1 MALGEELLFYNGDDA
16 DTFLKFLRKQ
26 NCSAVK
32 RTTNVISTEVFLY
45 GSIEHFL
52 QLVDTLQNTAIDGD
66 HASHEGVIE
75 LRSEMD
81 LRAHILKDFF
91 GERKQGARID
101 EGPEW
106 EALTTLLKRESP
118 SSETLSEEER
128 SLIRD
133 RYLLLALLDENN
145 LIDAKGEG
153 IYLKEA
159 MDPSFALTQY
169 PAHLLPEVDEE
180 LLIKN
185 TLSRR
190 INTYAETVYTVTLG
204 SEIVL
209 FDGMEMLESTLN
221 ELDVDP
227 ESAATAVMNIAS
239 KKVIV
244 DRVLSLLRDRKT
256 MTRDDIIEALQH
268 FHVQVPDTVDTFVYQ
283 LDRSFIDD
291 VLSDLRKLKAI
302 QGKDTKIRCTG

>member
-32 RTTNVISTEVFLY
+32 RTTNVISTEIFLY
-45 GSIEHFL
+45 GTIEHFL
-52 QLVDTLQNTAIDGD
+52 QFLDTPGDGAAPDAHTAD
-66 HASHEGVIE
+66 EGTIE
-75 LRSEMD
+75 ARSEMN
-81 LRAHILKDFF
+81 LRAQVLQDFF
-91 GERKQGARID
+91 SHQKKGARID

-118 SSETLSEEER
+118 SSESLKEEER

-145 LIDAKGEG
+145 LIDAREDG
-153 IYLKEA
+153 IYLKE
-159 MDPSFALTQY
+159 PIEPVSALTQY
-169 PAHLLPEVDEE
+169 PAHLFRDVDEE

-185 TLSRR
+185 GLTRR
-190 INTYAETVYTVTLG
+190 INTYAETVHTVTLG
-204 SEIVL
+204 PEIVL
-209 FDGMEMLESTLN
+209 LDGMEQLETTLN
-221 ELDVDP
+221 ELDADP
-227 ESAATAVMNIAS
+227 ESATTMVMNIAS

-244 DRVLSLLRDRKT
+244 NRALSILRDRKT
-256 MTRDDIIEALQH
+256 MTKTEIIEALSH

-291 VLSDLRKLKAI
+291 LLSDLRKLKAI
-302 QGKDTKIRCTG
+302 QGKDTKIRCSG